1 MSLVKVQPAGLQPFG
16 PQDRER
22 LDLLKRTICK
32 GATDDEFQLF
42 VQTCNRTGLD
52 PFAKQVYAVK
62 RWDSK
67 ERREVMSIQVGI
79 DGFRLIAERTGDYAG
94 QVGPYWC
101 GEDGAW
107 KDVWLSK
114 KPPLAAKVG
123 VIRKNFKEVLW
134 AVARYDAYVQTNKE
148 GAPSKFWAQMPD
160 LMLAK
165 VAESLALRKAF
176 PQDLSG
182 LYSDDEMG
190 QAGGERIEISQE
202 ALDKAKA
209 MAPAAPAAVEVEVLP
224 PDTPAPP
231 DRRSQLRALGD
242 RYGLN
247 WNDTVATAK
256 QQLGIKK
263 ADDLTDQMMAELDTL
278 LRDTMTPQMPEDEKW

>member
-1 MSLVKVQPAGLQPFG
+1 MTLAKVSHAVAAQFG

-22 LDLLKRTICK
+22 MDLLKRTICK

-52 PFAKQVYAVK
+52 PFARQVYAVK

-94 QVGPYWC
+94 QVGPFWC
-101 GEDGAW
+101 GEDGVW

-123 VIRKNFKEVLW
+123 VIRKNFKDVLW

-190 QAGGERIEISQE
+190 QAGGERVEIADEVIE
-202 ALDKAKA
+202 AAKK
-209 MAPAAPAAVEVEVLP
+209 MPAPRPAPVTVEVEVLP
-224 PDTPAPP
+224 SEPKEDK
-231 DRRSQLRALGD
+231 RSRLRALGEKH
-242 RYGLN
+242 GLA
-247 WNDTVATAK
+247 WADTVLAAK
-256 QQLGIKK
+256 QQFGIKT
-263 ADDLTDQMMAELDTL
+263 AEELTEAMFTDLDNL
-278 LRDTMTPQMPEDEKW
+278 LRDTLTPTMPEDDKW

>member
-1 MSLVKVQPAGLQPFG
+1 MSLVKASQGAVQFS

-22 LDLLKRTICK
+22 MDLLKRTICK

-101 GEDGAW
+101 GEDGEW

-190 QAGGERIEISQE
+190 QAGGERVEISQE
-202 ALDKAKA
+202 AIDKAKA
-209 MAPAAPAAVEVEVLP
+209 MKPAQPAAIEAEVLP
-224 PDTPAPP
+224 PEPPAPN
-231 DRRSQLRALGD
+231 RREQLRAMGE
-242 RYGLN
+242 RYGLS
-247 WNDTVATAK
+247 WNDTVASAK
-256 QQLGIKK
+256 QQFNIKK
-263 ADDLTDQMMAELDTL
+263 AEDLTDEMMFELDTL
-278 LRDTMTPQMPEDEKW
+278 LRDTFVPAMTEEGKW

>member
-1 MSLVKVQPAGLQPFG
+1 MSLVKTSQGAMQFG

-101 GEDGAW
+101 GEDGEW

-190 QAGGERIEISQE
+190 QAGGERVEIGQE
-202 ALDKAKA
+202 AIDKAKA
-209 MAPAAPAAVEVEVLP
+209 MKPAAPAAIEVEVLP

-231 DRRSQLRALGD
+231 DRRAQLRALGE

-247 WNDTVATAK
+247 WNDTVLTAK
-256 QQLGIKK
+256 QQFNIKK
-263 ADDLTDQMMAELDTL
+263 AEDLTDEMMFELDTL